1 VAIIIWPFQ
10 ESKRLLV
17 EPFLSESTVRS
28 SFRVKGRQGC
38 RAISQASRVNDVSS
52 IAMGTKGTIAHETER
67 EREREEATGVGY
79 HPYEEVFEDGNV
91 YLQLEGFQFE
101 ASSIA
106 NILGEGGQPRLL
118 VRLPSIWA
126 VKLGL
131 ISEEIARKQ
140 AEEWR
145 EFDRPAAQQETP
157 PSSNSLDDSWTQ
169 Q

>member
-1 VAIIIWPFQ
+1 M
-10 ESKRLLV
+10 S
-17 EPFLSESTVRS
+17 
-28 SFRVKGRQGC
+28 
-38 RAISQASRVNDVSS
+38 
-52 IAMGTKGTIAHETER
+52 TKGTIAHER
-67 EREREEATGVGY
+67 DKATGVGD
-79 HPYEEVFEDGNV
+79 HLYEEVFEDGNV

-118 VRLPSIWA
+118 GKLPSIWA

-140 AEEWR
+140 VEEWR
-145 EFDRPAAQQETP
+145 ELERQAAQQETP
-157 PSSNSLDDSWTQ
+157 PSSNSLNDSGTQ